1 MKASDVLLIHCSIE
15 TTCLVISRDVR
26 VFKKNLILTES
37 LVALEKASPVFQT
50 SLALEVDKSE
60 PKNGEYMTS
69 KVIFLLSL
77 FKGV

>member
-1 MKASDVLLIHCSIE
+1 
-15 TTCLVISRDVR
+15 